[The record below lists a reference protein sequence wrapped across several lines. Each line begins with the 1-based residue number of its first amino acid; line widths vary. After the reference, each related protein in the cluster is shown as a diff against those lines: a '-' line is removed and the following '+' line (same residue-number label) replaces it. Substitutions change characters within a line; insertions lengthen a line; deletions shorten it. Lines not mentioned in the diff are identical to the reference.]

1 MGFIMGFSTCGLW
14 NPFAAAPERK
24 SPLPGPR
31 IPFAPEFGVGMD
43 NPVSPRDE
51 VSGDAWAEMTVTTL
65 AS

>member
-24 SPLPGPR
+24 SPLPGTW
-31 IPFAPEFGVGMD
+31 IPFAPELGAGMD
-43 NPVSPRDE
+43 NPVSLRDE
-51 VSGDAWAEMTVTTL
+51 VPGDAWAEMTVTTV

>member
-24 SPLPGPR
+24 SPLPDPR
-31 IPFAPEFGVGMD
+31 IPFALGLGAGMD
-43 NPVSPRDE
+43 NPVSLRVE
-51 VSGDAWAEMTVTTL
+51 VPGDAWAEMTVTTV